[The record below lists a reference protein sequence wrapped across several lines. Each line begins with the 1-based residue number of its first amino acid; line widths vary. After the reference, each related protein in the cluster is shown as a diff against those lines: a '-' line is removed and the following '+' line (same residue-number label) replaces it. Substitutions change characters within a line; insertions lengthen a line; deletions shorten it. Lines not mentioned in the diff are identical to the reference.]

1 MNSRYRS
8 SRPEVICK
16 KGVLRNFAKHKGKH
30 LHQSLF
36 SNKAADLG
44 PATLLKKKTVAQV
57 FSCEYCEISKKTFS
71 YRTPPVA
78 APEYSKERDYSVK
91 SVSGQILKGEPHSD
105 YIFLHLVLIGLKWD
119 CITLFTKMNFISSKT
134 HIYTRY
140 TYGLLFTNMDIF

>member
-16 KGVLRNFAKHKGKH
+16 KGVLIKLRTWGLQLIKKE
-30 LHQSLF
+30 
-36 SNKAADLG
+36 
-44 PATLLKKKTVAQV
+44 TLAQV
-57 FSCEYCEISKKTFS
+57 FSCEYCEISKNTFS

-78 APEYSKERDYSVK
+78 ASEYSKERDYSVK
-91 SVSGQILKGEPHSD
+91 SVRGQIIKGELHSN

-134 HIYTRY
+134 HIYARY
-140 TYGLLFTNMDIF
+140 INGLLFTNMDIF